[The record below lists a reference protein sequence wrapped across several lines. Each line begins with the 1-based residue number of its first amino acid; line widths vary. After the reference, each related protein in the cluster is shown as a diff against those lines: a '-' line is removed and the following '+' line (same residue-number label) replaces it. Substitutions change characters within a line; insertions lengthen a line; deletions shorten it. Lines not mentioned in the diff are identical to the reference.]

1 MNKAIS
7 GFARSRQTQG
17 SRFARM
23 KTNAV
28 TLLNLHGQTALI
40 SGASGHIGQQIS
52 RTLAGAGAKLV
63 LHGHKNRDAAEALAD
78 DIRQNGGQALV
89 LMADLAEPEAA
100 QDLVNQAQ
108 KEGFAPDILVNN
120 AARQDVVDLSDM
132 TEADWRAMFDA
143 TLHSAFALSSA
154 VCGALIK
161 DGKPG
166 AVVNIASIEGLA
178 AAAGHAHYASA
189 KAALIHFTRAAALE
203 YGPHNIRVNAV
214 SPGLIN
220 RPGLDK
226 DWPDGVARWKASAPL
241 GRLGAPADVAN
252 AVLYLC
258 SPMASWVSGE
268 NLIVDGGMLSGPNW

>member
-1 MNKAIS
+1 MAKPYRVLPDPVKHRA
-7 GFARSRQTQG
+7 T
-17 SRFARM
+17 FARM
-23 KTNAV
+23 KTNPA
-28 TLLNLHGQTALI
+28 TLLNLNGQTALI
-40 SGASGHIGQQIS
+40 SGASGHIGQQIAH
-52 RTLAGAGAKLV
+52 TLAGAGAKLV
-63 LHGHKNRDAAEALAD
+63 LHGHKNRDAAEALAN

-89 LMADLAEPEAA
+89 LMADLAQPNAA
-100 QDLVNQAQ
+100 QALITSTQ
-108 KEGFAPDILVNN
+108 KEGFIPDVLVNN
-120 AARQDVVDLSDM
+120 AARQDVVALVDM
-132 TEADWRAMFDA
+132 TEKSWRAMFDA

-154 VCGALIK
+154 VCSALIR

-189 KAALIHFTRAAALE
+189 KAALLHFTRAAALE

-214 SPGLIN
+214 SPGLID
-220 RPGLDK
+220 RPDLDK
-226 DWPDGVARWKASAPL
+226 DWPEGVTRWKANAPL
-241 GRLGAPADVAN
+241 GRLGTPDDVAN

>member
-52 RTLAGAGAKLV
+52 RTLA
-63 LHGHKNRDAAEALAD
+63 
-78 DIRQNGGQALV
+78 
-89 LMADLAEPEAA
+89 
-100 QDLVNQAQ
+100 NQAQ

-143 TLHSAFALSSA
+143 TLHSAFALSRA

-178 AAAGHAHYASA
+178 AAPGHAHYASA

-203 YGPHNIRVNAV
+203 YGPHHIRVNAV

-241 GRLGAPADVAN
+241 GRLGATADVAN